1 MSTSDNGG
9 GGKVLYDD
17 WPEFL
22 PFNLSKAG
30 SIDRELDIDTTPLDE
45 ILKPY
50 ERFHLIGLGLTI
62 GLTGLILNELSA
74 LI

>member
-9 GGKVLYDD
+9 GKELYDD
-17 WPEFL
+17 WPEF
-22 PFNLSKAG
+22 PPVNLSKAG
-30 SIDRELDIDTTPLDE
+30 PIDRELDIDATPLDK

-74 LI
+74 LM